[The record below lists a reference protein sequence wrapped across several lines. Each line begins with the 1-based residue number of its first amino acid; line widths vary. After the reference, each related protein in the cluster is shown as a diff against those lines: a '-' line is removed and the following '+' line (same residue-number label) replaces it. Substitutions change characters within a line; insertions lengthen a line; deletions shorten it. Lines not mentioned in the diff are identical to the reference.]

1 MVGGVIYFRGSID
14 GYSERDVKLLEI
26 SEQDWQWL
34 CDNLKPYLTAIER
47 MDYYHELTKSPD
59 EWRKLVPYTPQERRR
74 KRWFKVEM
82 EDSGKTTGRKRL
94 EREEFCRIH

>member
-34 CDNLKPYLTAIER
+34 CDNLSHI
-47 MDYYHELTKSPD
+47 S
-59 EWRKLVPYTPQERRR
+59 QQ
-74 KRWFKVEM
+74 
-82 EDSGKTTGRKRL
+82 
-94 EREEFCRIH
+94 

>member
-1 MVGGVIYFRGSID
+1 
-14 GYSERDVKLLEI
+14 
-26 SEQDWQWL
+26 
-34 CDNLKPYLTAIER
+34 

-94 EREEFCRIH
+94 EREEFLQNTLTMNQQLFPI